1 MVLLTERTTLG
12 AQIPADRLTLQVADI
27 GPDTTTIRCLD
38 WDRHRFDI
46 EFALDNG
53 TTYNSFLIRGDKVA
67 LVDTSHAKFR
77 ELYRD
82 MLLKHINPDQLDY
95 LIISHTEPDHSG
107 LVADVLALAPQVT
120 IVGAKVAIQFL
131 ENMVHQPFRSQVVK
145 SGDRLDLGKGH
156 CLEFV
161 SAPNLHWPD
170 TIFTY
175 DPASG
180 ILFTCDAF
188 GMHYCDEHLYDE
200 VPHLL
205 EKDFQYYYDCLM
217 GPNARSVLMA
227 LKRIDG
233 LSIDQVA
240 TGHGPLLKHQV
251 IHWMGCYRQWSE
263 AQAKTDN
270 LVVLFYVEGYGYSD
284 RLIEAMVQ
292 GLHKTEVE
300 LEVVDLASAT
310 LQEVREL
317 TGAAS
322 AILIGMPP
330 QGRQHPNFHAAISTI
345 LASAHRKQGLG
356 LFEVGGGEDE
366 PIYPLRT
373 QFQDLGLTEVVPP
386 LILKTATKPAQQSTK
401 EQESIFASSGLWSAF
416 GFVSQT
422 SELPA
427 PLLQT
432 CEELGIDVGQWVSRD
447 RTIQQIKSMDSNLEK
462 ALGRL
467 SGGLYILTAQKGEL
481 SSAMLASWVM
491 QASTTPLGVAI
502 AVAKDRAMESFLR
515 VGDRFVLNVLEEGN
529 SQPLMK
535 HFLTRFAPG
544 ADRFA
549 GVKTFPS
556 QQGSPILAE
565 ALAYLECEVTSR
577 LESHDHWIVYSTVH
591 TGRVAKAEGLTAV
604 HHRKVGNHY

>member
-1 MVLLTERTTLG
+1 MVLLAERTTSG
-12 AQIPADRLTLQVADI
+12 APIPADRLTLQVADI
-27 GPDTTTIRCLD
+27 GPDTTSIRCLD

-82 MLLKHINPDQLDY
+82 LLLKQIHPDQLDY

-107 LVADVLALAPQVT
+107 LVSDVLSLAPHVT

-131 ENMVHQPFRSQVVK
+131 ENMIHQPFRSQVVK

-200 VPHLL
+200 LPHLL
-205 EKDFQYYYDCLM
+205 ETDFQYYYDCLM

-233 LSIDQVA
+233 LQIQQVA

-251 IHWMGCYRQWSE
+251 SHWMGCYRQWSE

-270 LVVLFYVEGYGYSD
+270 LVVLFYVEGYGHSD
-284 RLIEAMVQ
+284 RLVEIMVQ
-292 GLHKTEVE
+292 GIHKTEVE

-317 TGAAS
+317 AGTAS
-322 AILIGMPP
+322 AIVIGMPP
-330 QGRQHPNFHAAISTI
+330 QGRSNASSTATGQTPNFHGAISTI
-345 LASAHRKQGLG
+345 LASAHRKQGIG

-386 LILKTATKPAQQSTK
+386 LILKTSVKSVEESTALP
-401 EQESIFASSGLWSAF
+401 QG
-416 GFVSQT
+416 SQDT
-422 SELPA
+422 LDLPA
-427 PLLQT
+427 TLLQT
-432 CEELGIDVGQWVSRD
+432 CEEFGTDVGQWVSRD
-447 RTIQQIKSMDSNLEK
+447 RTIQQIKSLDTNLEK

-467 SGGLYILTAQKGEL
+467 SGGLYILTAQKGEV

-515 VGDRFVLNVLEEGN
+515 AGDRFVLNVLEEGN

-535 HFLTRFAPG
+535 HFLTRFPPG
-544 ADRFA
+544 ADRFD
-549 GVKTFPS
+549 GIKTFPS

-577 LESHDHWIVYSTVH
+577 LESHDHWILYATVQ